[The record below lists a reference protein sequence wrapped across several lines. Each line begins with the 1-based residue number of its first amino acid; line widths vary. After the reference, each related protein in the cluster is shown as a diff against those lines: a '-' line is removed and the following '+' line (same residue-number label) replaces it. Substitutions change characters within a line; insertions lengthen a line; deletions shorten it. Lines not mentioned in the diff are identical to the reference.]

1 MNMKDQDILDEFAKT
16 RNLGHNTK
24 RYYKYSIQKY
34 TKFNELTL
42 KQLLNEAEKEE
53 QQGIRWKDRTLK
65 KRLLNFR
72 AHLYENLLPS
82 TAKTHFNRIITI
94 YHHYEIEIHK
104 LPQFNEKNL
113 RISEPISFQDLPDK
127 KIIKQALKITTPV
140 MRAIILFMSSSGCA
154 RRETLDLTIQD
165 FINATSE
172 YHNTN
177 DIYEVIKQLYGRNDI
192 IPQWRLKRKK
202 TNKYYFTFSSPE
214 STIEII
220 NYLISEKRKLEP
232 QSKLLK
238 TNENYLSEKFNEINT
253 MLNLGKSGT
262 YNRFRP
268 HMLRKF
274 HASRLYN
281 DGLSLEEVD
290 ALQGRSKNETHTA
303 YFMEDQH
310 KLKEKYI
317 EHLNAITINMDVN
330 NLDIKS
336 PDYIKLENELE
347 NKKQEVESMNDRLS
361 AIENMIYAN
370 DGLVEVVDKFKK

>member
-1 MNMKDQDILDEFAKT
+1 MNMKDHDILNEFAKT
-16 RNLGHNTK
+16 RNLGHNTR
-24 RYYKYSIQKY
+24 RYYKYSIEKY
-34 TKFNELTL
+34 TKFNQLTL
-42 KQLLNEAEKEE
+42 QQLLNEAEKEE
-53 QQGIRWKDRTLK
+53 QKGIRWKDRKLK

-72 AHLYENLLPS
+72 THLYENLLPS
-82 TAKTHFNRIITI
+82 TAKIHFNRIITI

-113 RISEPISFQDLPDK
+113 QISEPISFQDLPDK
-127 KIIKQALKITTPV
+127 KIILQALKITTPV

-165 FINATSE
+165 FIKATGE
-172 YHNTN
+172 YHNSN
-177 DIYEVIKQLYGRNDI
+177 DIYEVINQLYDRNDV
-192 IPQWRLKRKK
+192 IPQWKLKRKK

-214 STIEII
+214 STSEII
-220 NYLISEKRKLEP
+220 HYLISEKRQLKPESRLF
-232 QSKLLK
+232 K
-238 TNENYLSEKFNEINT
+238 TNENYLSERFNEINNK
-253 MLNLGKSGT
+253 LQLGKSGT

-281 DGLSLEEVD
+281 DNLSLEEVD

-317 EHLNAITINMDVN
+317 QHLNAITINMDVN

-336 PDYIKLENELE
+336 PDYIKLENELK
-347 NKKQEVESMNDRLS
+347 NKKQEVTAMDNRLS
-361 AIENMIYAN
+361 ALENVIYAN
-370 DGLVEVVDKFKK
+370 SELIDIVHKFKK

>member
-1 MNMKDQDILDEFAKT
+1 
-16 RNLGHNTK
+16 
-24 RYYKYSIQKY
+24 
-34 TKFNELTL
+34 
-42 KQLLNEAEKEE
+42 
-53 QQGIRWKDRTLK
+53 
-65 KRLLNFR
+65 
-72 AHLYENLLPS
+72 
-82 TAKTHFNRIITI
+82 
-94 YHHYEIEIHK
+94 
-104 LPQFNEKNL
+104 
-113 RISEPISFQDLPDK
+113 
-127 KIIKQALKITTPV
+127 
-140 MRAIILFMSSSGCA
+140 
-154 RRETLDLTIQD
+154 
-165 FINATSE
+165 
-172 YHNTN
+172 
-177 DIYEVIKQLYGRNDI
+177 
-192 IPQWRLKRKK
+192 
-202 TNKYYFTFSSPE
+202 
-214 STIEII
+214 
-220 NYLISEKRKLEP
+220 
-232 QSKLLK
+232 
-238 TNENYLSEKFNEINT
+238 